1 MSISNLVES
10 KVYDLKTDN
19 SYQDYIYERWERE
32 LEGVDPNLIKVEGLG
47 DNWRLFCPANDK
59 IKTESFFNTPR
70 PVKSKYVGIKDGNGV
85 LYAADGKLEEFVV
98 KKENG
103 EYKGY
108 IRHIP
113 IEDCYVRGIRK
124 PEGSDSYIL
133 DVECKNQN
141 SFSSNVIQDSNRQ
154 MLMTEDYKYFQFPF
168 SRIKYKGDGIFST
181 ETDVRAK
188 DGVENSTV
196 LHLITSDGFISD
208 KMKLSTVCGLPYREA
223 GSTFDTVDDMHDL
236 IEFVKEKYEYLVK
249 SKEDKI
255 ERDILALQYKQ
266 LEKLKKARNERKA
279 QKLEK
284 DIAHKNFVLS
294 TFNIDFTGNSEIPEF
309 PKKGFKKLKLEGA
322 ELSLAI
328 EVGKDLDSF
337 NIFLHDI
344 FELDFSKGK
353 KYHIGELFGNG
364 VSKDEINNMNLR
376 NSSENGALKSFNII
390 IEREKISVSV
400 FGYIDSKG
408 FVKDKCQILVL
419 GKDVRKFR
427 MGGEH
432 SQTIFNSDIASISIL
447 AMEDLKNVINSNLL
461 FPKYDREKSSIKTLG
476 YNAFIK

>member
-10 KVYDLKTDN
+10 KVYDLRTDN
-19 SYQDYIYERWERE
+19 SYQDYIYERWEKE
-32 LEGVDPNLIKVEGLG
+32 LEGVNPNLIKVEGLG
-47 DNWRLFCPANDK
+47 KNWRLFCPANDK
-59 IKTESFFNTPR
+59 IKTESFDTPR
-70 PVKSKYVGIKDGNGV
+70 PVESKYVGLKDENGV
-85 LYAADGKLEEFVV
+85 LYAANGKLEEFVV

-108 IRHIP
+108 LRHIP
-113 IEDCYVRGIRK
+113 IEDCFVRGISK

-141 SFSSNVIQDSNRQ
+141 PFSSNVIQDSNRQ
-154 MLMTEDYKYFQFPF
+154 MLMTEDYKYFPFPF
-168 SRIKYKGDGIFST
+168 SRIKYIGDEVFST

-196 LHLITSDGFISD
+196 LHLITSDGVMAD
-208 KMKLSTVCGLPYREA
+208 KMKLSTLCGLPYKEA
-223 GSTFDTVDDMHDL
+223 GSTFDKADDMHDL
-236 IEFVKEKYEYLVK
+236 IEFVKEKYAYLIN
-249 SKEDKI
+249 SREDKI
-255 ERDILALQYKQ
+255 ERDALSLQDMQLA
-266 LEKLKKARNERKA
+266 KLISKRDESKT
-279 QKLEK
+279 QKIEN
-284 DIAHKNFVLS
+284 DIAHNDFLLS

-309 PKKGFKKLKLEGA
+309 PKRGFKKLKLEGA

-344 FELDFSKGK
+344 FELDFSKVK

-364 VSKDEINNMNLR
+364 VSKDEINNMNLKQ
-376 NSSENGALKSFNII
+376 SSKNGALKSFNII
-390 IEREKISVSV
+390 IEREQISVSV
-400 FGYIDSKG
+400 FGYIDSNG

-419 GKDVRKFR
+419 GKDVRKVSKSW
-427 MGGEH
+427 EH
-432 SQTIFNSDIASISIL
+432 ARSIFNSDLASISIL

-476 YNAFIK
+476 YNAFKE